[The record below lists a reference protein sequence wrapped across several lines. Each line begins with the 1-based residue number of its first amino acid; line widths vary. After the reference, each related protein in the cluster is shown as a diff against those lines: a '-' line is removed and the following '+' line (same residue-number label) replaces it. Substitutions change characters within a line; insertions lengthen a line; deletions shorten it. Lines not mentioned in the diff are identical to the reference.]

1 MDDPMAE
8 VLDLSGVVCPY
19 NFVRT
24 KLRLEEIGSGKELL
38 IILDD
43 PSAAANVSRS
53 LKNEGHQVK
62 SIKHAS
68 EEIWEILVEK
78 A

>member
-1 MDDPMAE
+1 MAE
-8 VLDLSGVVCPY
+8 VLNLSGVVCPY

-24 KLRLEEIGSGKELL
+24 KLKLEEIGRGRELL

-43 PSAAANVSRS
+43 PSSAANVSRS
-53 LKNEGHQVK
+53 LENEGHNVK
-62 SIKHAS
+62 FIKHSS
-68 EEIWEILVEK
+68 EELWEILVEK